1 MVRGLAII
9 TPRWMR
15 YSLNEITA
23 PRFAQYGVNVW
34 GLDKIFLQ
42 LELANKA
49 IEKTEEFFKSL
60 GLPSSFSEIGIDDKH
75 FEDMAKHLC
84 DNWEIFSSLALTPLT
99 RDDIVAILRNCL

>member
-1 MVRGLAII
+1 MKLPLLVLLSMVL
-9 TPRWMR
+9 M
-15 YSLNEITA
+15 
-23 PRFAQYGVNVW
+23 FW
-34 GLDKIFLQ
+34 GLDKNLPQ

-84 DNWEIFSSLALTPLT
+84 DNWGDLGLALTPLT